1 MFAPAFVIVFVP
13 PSGVPEPTLDDPV
26 VVAVVGSG
34 SHVLPGSFRAWTLE
48 TKLNFHTM
56 YWYQVFKVPRQN
68 SDVFLNK

>member
-48 TKLNFHTM
+48 TKLNFHTIRIPSFQSS
-56 YWYQVFKVPRQN
+56 QVDF
-68 SDVFLNK
+68 VFLNT